1 MVAILPMS
9 AIAPKESVPSQLRG
23 LRMLMGKDNKP
34 ISGRAFAAEVGIAA
48 GTLRAVEAGA
58 RSLSKKDLDR
68 IKNQLGAVWNPDKKF
83 WGRLTD
89 PSISW
94 TKAFYEAFRAAV
106 FQDPDQRALDAE
118 TVSWQINDILSSIP
132 PTRYLSAVVQLQDV
146 LEEFAGRFPLPK
158 RVRHTIASLA
168 PVVVARPDSATEGAL
183 AVVSIDRPGR
193 DKVKSPPPPFIRKK

>member
-9 AIAPKESVPSQLRG
+9 AITPKESVPSQLRG
-23 LRMLMGKDNKP
+23 LRLLMGKDNKP

-68 IKNQLGAVWNPDKKF
+68 IKNQLGAVWNPNKKF
-83 WGRLTD
+83 WGRLTN
-89 PSISW
+89 PSIRW

-106 FQDPDQRALDAE
+106 FQDPNQRELDAE
-118 TVSWQINDILSSIP
+118 TVSYQINEIISSIP
-132 PTRYLSAVVQLQDV
+132 AENYLSAVVQLQDV

-158 RVRHTIASLA
+158 RVRHMIANLA
-168 PVVVARPDSATEGAL
+168 PVVVAIPDSANEGAL
-183 AVVSIDRPGR
+183 AVVSIDRPNW
-193 DKVKSPPPPFIRKK
+193 DKVTYRRPSFIRQS

>member
-1 MVAILPMS
+1 MS
-9 AIAPKESVPSQLRG
+9 ATTPKESVPSQLRG
-23 LRMLMGKDNKP
+23 LRLLMGKDNKP
-34 ISGRAFAAEVGIAA
+34 ISGRTFAAEVGIAA
-48 GTLRAVEAGA
+48 GTLRAVEAGS
-58 RSLSKKDLDR
+58 RSLSKEDLDR

-89 PSISW
+89 SSIPW

-118 TVSWQINDILSSIP
+118 AVSWQIYDILSSIP
-132 PTRYLSAVVQLQDV
+132 PTRYLSAVVQLHEV

-168 PVVVARPDSATEGAL
+168 PVVVAIPDPSTEGAL

-193 DKVKSPPPPFIRKK
+193 NKVTLRRPPFIRS